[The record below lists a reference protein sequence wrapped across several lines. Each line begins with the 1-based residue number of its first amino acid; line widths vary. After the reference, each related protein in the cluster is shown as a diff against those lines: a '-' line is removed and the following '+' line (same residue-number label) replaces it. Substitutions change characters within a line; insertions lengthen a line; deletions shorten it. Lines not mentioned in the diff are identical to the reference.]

1 MIRHCVFYSF
11 RADVGHAERA
21 AIHAELDALRNVV
34 DGMGEMTFGPN
45 VSPEPFARGYT
56 DGFTIDFR
64 DAAVRDAYLVHP
76 DHQKAGARLVGAID
90 GGTERLFVF
99 DVGAWAD

>member
-1 MIRHCVFYSF
+1 MLLHIVLINF
-11 RADVGHAERA
+11 RDDVSDEHKRE
-21 AIHAELDALRNVV
+21 IYDELHGLVGKI
-34 DGMGEMTFGPN
+34 DGVLNMTFGPN

-64 DAAVRDAYLVHP
+64 DAAARDAYLVHP